1 MTNYENEV
9 AVKCGI
15 NAAVIADYLWNLK
28 ENHRFGKGKS
38 AYRYGKVWVR
48 CSQPMITSEIRYLTI
63 DMVKG
68 AIRNL
73 LEENI
78 LRKECFN
85 DDKFDHTNW
94 YIIINKPGDLPGLYH
109 L

>member
-1 MTNYENEV
+1 
-9 AVKCGI
+9 
-15 NAAVIADYLWNLK
+15 
-28 ENHRFGKGKS
+28 
-38 AYRYGKVWVR
+38 
-48 CSQPMITSEIRYLTI
+48 MITSDIRYLTI

-94 YIIINKPGDLPGLYH
+94 YISIFMKHGIMRLRPIRIIADRAFLV
-109 L
+109 